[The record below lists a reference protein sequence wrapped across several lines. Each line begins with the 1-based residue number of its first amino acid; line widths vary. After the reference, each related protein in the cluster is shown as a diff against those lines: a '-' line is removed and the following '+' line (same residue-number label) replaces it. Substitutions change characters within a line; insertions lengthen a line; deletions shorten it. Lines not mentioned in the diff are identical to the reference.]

1 MLRDRDSRPRSSRSV
16 VLSLITVVVGTLVAS
31 GVLAPNPAAAATKPI
46 VTGWLPY
53 WTTSASL
60 TSYTANADLFS
71 NVSPF
76 WHDTTEGA
84 TPGTV
89 RIIDH
94 NIGTTKAS
102 AMATLRASGKKI
114 VPSITDG
121 TATRGWMASVLA
133 DPGTRS
139 AHVQQLLDL
148 VVRNGYDG
156 IDLDYEKFA
165 FSDGQASWATTR
177 PAWVAFVAELS
188 ARFHAQGL
196 LVTAAVPTSG
206 YWVYDFAA
214 IGQHLDSVRVMTY
227 DYSWG
232 TPGPVAPI
240 WWVEQ
245 ETTKML
251 GMIPAAKLM
260 MGVPAYGRDWA
271 RKNADGSFVIT
282 DAANRPTTLAAC
294 PSTVSTATRAPDANK
309 TAGIIA
315 TPGAIVTRDASADEV
330 KVLYNQS
337 YSGEGKFCTVHREA
351 WLADAATVVNRARMI
366 VGKGAAGIALWTV
379 GGEDPGQWAPLRA
392 LAQSVAPPFVPAG
405 GTVRIRTGSPNS
417 TVMGNLTVTDA
428 QGPGYLTAWPCN
440 EARPTTSVS
449 NYVAGQTV
457 PAFTAV
463 RTDAQG
469 EFCVYTQ
476 SGANVIW
483 DQTATTAL
491 ASAQRRVDTRAFGA
505 PMLGGSTLRIS
516 TGVPNTTLVGNL
528 TVVGP
533 TAAGFITL
541 FPCAMGR
548 LGTSNENYVAG
559 QVVSNF
565 AAVRTDGNGDI
576 CAFTS
581 ANTHLLWDQQRGVPI
596 TDTAVAVRTVDTR
609 ISGVPLAAGGT
620 LRIPTGKP
628 NTTVLGNATVVN
640 PAASGELVVWR
651 CGDPR
656 PTNPF
661 STFAAGAVN
670 TAFTSATTD
679 ANGEICVFSSTS
691 THVLWD
697 DLGDSAGMVAHA
709 AQQLFNQE
717 VPGGTVVRVPTG
729 VPGGTVSGHLTV
741 TGPSAGGYTAIFP
754 CDETQPGTSV
764 NNFGPGATSVNFA
777 TTRADATGDACI
789 FSSAPAR
796 ITWDQ
801 VSETRA
807 TQAHIA
813 QRLLDTR
820 ATGKVAANAVVR
832 VRTGAPN
839 TTVMGSLTVTEPV
852 ADGYTTV
859 WPCAD
864 PKPNASVNNF
874 LAGQT
879 TPNFTVVR
887 TDANGEFCAS
897 PSKSA
902 HLIWDEAGESVGF
915 DAVVPQRLVDTRAM
929 GARLPAG
936 AVLRVRTGAPRST
949 VLGNLTVTEPVAPGY
964 TTAWPCDQ
972 PRPTASTNNYV
983 LGLTTPNFVAVRTDS
998 QGDFCVFTTQSA
1010 HLVFD
1015 RSAATTTIGSHAPA
1029 RLVDTRPA

>member
-1 MLRDRDSRPRSSRSV
+1 MLVNRYLRLRSWRATVSMLLA
-16 VLSLITVVVGTLVAS
+16 VLVATLVAG
-31 GVLAPNPAAAATKPI
+31 GVLAPTPAAAATKPI
-46 VTGWLPY
+46 VTGWMPY

-60 TSYTANADLFS
+60 TSFTANADLFA

-94 NIGTTKAS
+94 NIGTPKAS

-121 TATRGWMASVLA
+121 TASRGWMASVLA
-133 DPGTRS
+133 NPGTRS
-139 AHVQQLLDL
+139 AHVQQLLDVAL
-148 VVRNGYDG
+148 RNGYDG

-165 FSDGQASWATTR
+165 FSDGQASWAATR

-188 ARFHAQGL
+188 ASFHARGL

-227 DYSWG
+227 DYSWS

-245 ETTKML
+245 ETATML
-251 GMIPAAKLM
+251 AMIPAAKLM

-271 RKNADGSFVIT
+271 RKNADGSLLIT

-294 PSTVSTATRAPDANK
+294 PSTVSTATRAPDAVK
-309 TAGIIA
+309 TAGLIA
-315 TPGAIVTRDASADEV
+315 TPGAIVTRDARADEV

-379 GGEDPGQWAPLRA
+379 GGEDAGQWAPLRA
-392 LAQSVAPPFVPAG
+392 LAQATAPPFVPAG

-417 TVMGNLTVTDA
+417 TVLGNLTVTDA
-428 QGPGYLTAWPCN
+428 QGPGYLTAWPCS
-440 EARPTTSVS
+440 EPRPTTSVS
-449 NYVAGQTV
+449 NYVSGQTV

-476 SGANVIW
+476 NSANVIW
-483 DQTATTAL
+483 DQTATSAL
-491 ASAQRRVDTRAFGA
+491 ATSQRRVDTRAFGA
-505 PMLGGSTLRIS
+505 PVLGGSTMRIS

-528 TVVGP
+528 TVVSP
-533 TAAGFITL
+533 AAAGFLTL

-548 LGTSNENYVAG
+548 LGTSNISYMTG

-565 AAVRTDGNGDI
+565 AAVRTDSNGDI
-576 CAFTS
+576 CAYTS
-581 ANTHLLWDQQRGVPI
+581 SDTHFLWDQMRGVPI
-596 TDTAVAVRTVDTR
+596 TDTAVAVRTLDTR
-609 ISGVPLAAGGT
+609 TGGAPLAAGGT

-628 NTTVLGNATVVN
+628 NTTVLGSATVVGPSDN
-640 PAASGELVVWR
+640 GEMVVWT
-651 CGDPR
+651 CGAPR
-656 PTNPF
+656 PANPF
-661 STFAAGAVN
+661 ATFTAGVAHATF
-670 TAFTSATTD
+670 TAATTD
-679 ANGEICVFSSTS
+679 ANGEICLYSSAT

-697 DLGDSAGMVAHA
+697 DMGDSAGMVAHA
-709 AQQLFNQE
+709 AQRGLDQD
-717 VPGGTVVRVPTG
+717 VPEGSVVRVQTG

-741 TGPSAGGYTAIFP
+741 ATPVASGYTAIFA
-754 CDETQPGTSV
+754 CDEPQPGTSASNYAAGV
-764 NNFGPGATSVNFA
+764 TSINYSVA
-777 TTRADATGDACI
+777 RADANGETCI
-789 FSSAPAR
+789 YSSAPAR

-801 VSETRA
+801 VTETRA
-807 TQAHIA
+807 TQAHVA

-820 ATGKVAANAVVR
+820 GTGKVAADAVVR
-832 VRTGAPN
+832 VRTGVAN
-839 TTVMGSLTVTEPV
+839 TTVMGSLTVTEPEAAGHTV
-852 ADGYTTV
+852 V
-859 WPCAD
+859 WPCAE
-864 PKPNASVNNF
+864 PKPTASVNNF
-874 LAGQT
+874 VAGQT
-879 TPNFTVVR
+879 APNFAVVR

-897 PSKSA
+897 PSKAA
-902 HLIWDEAGESVGF
+902 HLIWDEAGETAGF
-915 DAVVPQRLVDTRAM
+915 EAVVPQRLVDTRAM
-929 GARLPAG
+929 GPRLPAG
-936 AVLRVRTGAPRST
+936 AVIRVSTGAARST
-949 VLGNLTVTEPVAPGY
+949 VLGNLTVTDPLSQGY

-972 PRPTASTNNYV
+972 PRPTASANNYV
-983 LGLTTPNFVAVRTDS
+983 PGLTTPSFLAVRTDA
-998 QGDFCVFTTQSA
+998 QGDFCVYTTQST
-1010 HLVFD
+1010 HLIFD
-1015 RSAATTTIGSHAPA
+1015 RAAATTSIGSHAPA

>member
-1 MLRDRDSRPRSSRSV
+1 MIAIRTARLRSWRALA
-16 VLSLITVVVGTLVAS
+16 LSAAAVVVAALVAS
-31 GVLAPNPAAAATKPI
+31 GLLAPSPAAAATKPI
-46 VTGWLPY
+46 VSGWLPY

-60 TSYTANADLFS
+60 TSYSANADLFA

-76 WHDTTEGA
+76 WHDTAEGD

-94 NIGTTKAS
+94 NIGTSKAS

-114 VPSITDG
+114 VPAITDG
-121 TATRGWMASVLA
+121 TATRGWMAGVLA
-133 DPGTRS
+133 NPGTRS

-227 DYSWG
+227 DYSWS

-251 GMIPAAKLM
+251 AMIPAAKLM

-271 RKNADGSFVIT
+271 RKNADGTFLIT

-294 PSTVSTATRAPDANK
+294 PSTVSTATRAPDAVK
-309 TAGIIA
+309 TASIMA
-315 TPGAIVTRDASADEV
+315 TPGALVTRDQRADEI

-351 WLADAATVVNRARMI
+351 WLADAGSVVNRARMI

-428 QGPGYLTAWPCN
+428 QGPGYLTAWPCS
-440 EARPTTSVS
+440 EPRPSTSVS

-469 EFCVYTQ
+469 EFCVFTQ
-476 SGANVIW
+476 SAANVIW

-491 ASAQRRVDTRAFGA
+491 STAQRRVDTRAFGA
-505 PMLGGSTLRIS
+505 PVLAGSTLRIS
-516 TGVPNTTLVGNL
+516 TGVPNTTLVGNF
-528 TVVGP
+528 TVVNP
-533 TAAGFITL
+533 TTAGYVTL

-548 LGTSNENYVAG
+548 LGTSNVNFVEG
-559 QVVSNF
+559 QVASNF

-576 CAFTS
+576 CVFTS
-581 ANTHLLWDQQRGVPI
+581 ASTHFLWDQLRGVPI

-609 ISGVPLAAGGT
+609 VTGTPLAAGGT

-628 NTTVLGNATVVN
+628 NTTVLGNATVVG
-640 PAASGELVVWR
+640 PASAGQLVAWR

-656 PTNPF
+656 PTASF
-661 STFAAGAVN
+661 STFAAGSVS
-670 TAFTSATTD
+670 TAFAAATTD
-679 ANGEICVFSSTS
+679 ANGEFCLYSSAN

-709 AQQLFNQE
+709 PQRLLTQN

-729 VPGGTVSGHLTV
+729 IRGGTVSGFLSV
-741 TGPSAGGYTAIFP
+741 NAPAAGGYTAMYP

-764 NNFGPGATSVNFA
+764 NNFANGVSSTNFTVA
-777 TTRADATGDACI
+777 RTDANGEACV
-789 FSSAPAR
+789 FSSAPAQ

-801 VSETRA
+801 VSETRS
-807 TQAHIA
+807 TQAHVA

-820 ATGKVAANAVVR
+820 ATGKVAANGVVR

-839 TTVMGSLTVTEPV
+839 TTVMGSLTVTEP
-852 ADGYTTV
+852 AEAGYTTV

-874 LAGQT
+874 VAGQT
-879 TPNFTVVR
+879 SPNFTVVR
-887 TDANGEFCAS
+887 TDANGEFCVS

-902 HLIWDEAGESVGF
+902 HLIWDEAGEDLGF
-915 DAVVPQRLVDTRAM
+915 DSVVPQRLVDTRAQ

-936 AVLRVRTGAPRST
+936 AVLRVRTGAARST

-983 LGLTTPNFVAVRTDS
+983 LGLTTPNFLAVRTDA

-1010 HLVFD
+1010 HIVFD
-1015 RSAATTTIGSHAPA
+1015 RSAATTSIGSHAPA